1 MYLLQE
7 CLYLQEKFYPQYM
20 NKAPIIGIVR
30 HRIPID
36 GDGVTTLVAF
46 SHCPLRCVYCLNA
59 QCEDP
64 KAVKF
69 KITPQELVD
78 KVAIDNLYF
87 LATGG
92 GVTFGGG
99 EPAIRSE
106 YIADFKSV
114 AIEGWKINI
123 ETSLNVDRK
132 HIERLLPIIDQWII
146 DIKDMH
152 ADIYEKYTSLTNAR
166 VLENLRYLVDHG
178 VGSKCTIRIPLIPNY
193 NNEELQSDSEKIL
206 KGMGFFSL
214 EKFNYVIK

>member
-1 MYLLQE
+1 
-7 CLYLQEKFYPQYM
+7 M

-30 HRIPID
+30 HRIPTD

-46 SHCPLRCVYCLNA
+46 SHCPLRCAYCLNA

-64 KAVKF
+64 NAVRF
-69 KITPQELVD
+69 NFTPQELVD

-106 YIADFKSV
+106 YIAEFKSV
-114 AIEGWKINI
+114 ANQGWKINL
-123 ETSLNVDRK
+123 ETSLNVDQK
-132 HIERLLPIIDQWII
+132 HIERLFPIIDQWII

-152 ADIYEKYTSLTNAR
+152 SDIYERYTGRNNVR
-166 VLENLRYLVDHG
+166 VIENLRYLIKQG
-178 VGSKCTIRIPLIPNY
+178 VESMCTIRIPLIPDY
-193 NNEELQSDSEKIL
+193 NNEELQIDSEKIL
-206 KGMGFFSL
+206 SELGFEKF
-214 EKFNYVIK
+214 EKFNYVIR

>member
-1 MYLLQE
+1 
-7 CLYLQEKFYPQYM
+7 M

-30 HRIPID
+30 HRIPTD

-46 SHCPLRCVYCLNA
+46 SHCPLRCAYCLNA

-64 KAVKF
+64 NAVKF
-69 KITPQELVD
+69 NFTPQELVD

-106 YIADFKSV
+106 YIAEFKSV
-114 AIEGWKINI
+114 ANQGWKVNL
-123 ETSLNVDRK
+123 ETCLNVDQK

-152 ADIYEKYTSLTNAR
+152 GDIYERYTGRNNVR
-166 VLENLRYLVDHG
+166 VKENLRYLIKQG
-178 VGSKCTIRIPLIPNY
+178 VGSKCTIRIPLIPDY
-193 NNEELQSDSEKIL
+193 NNEELQIDSEKIL
-206 KGMGFFSL
+206 SELGFEKF
-214 EKFNYVIK
+214 EKFNYVIR

>member
-1 MYLLQE
+1 
-7 CLYLQEKFYPQYM
+7 M

-46 SHCPLRCVYCLNA
+46 SNCPLRCVYCLNA

-64 KAVKF
+64 KAIRF
-69 KITPQELVD
+69 TLTPQELVD

-99 EPAIRSE
+99 EPAIRSG
-106 YIADFKSV
+106 YISDFKSV
-114 AIEGWKINI
+114 ANQSWKINI
-123 ETSLNVDRK
+123 ETSLNVDQK

-146 DIKDMH
+146 DIKDIH
-152 ADIYEKYTSLTNAR
+152 ADIYESYTGQKNAR
-166 VLENLRYLVDHG
+166 VIDNLRYLAEQG
-178 VGSKCTIRIPLIPNY
+178 VERKCTIRVPLIPNY
-193 NNEELQSDSEKIL
+193 NNEELQSESEKIL
-206 KGMGFFSL
+206 KKIGFENI